1 MRINHV
7 GVLVEDF
14 EAGKTFARDVLGLG
28 DPQAEFDVDEIGLTG
43 AFFGMGDGLLEI
55 FTIAEGRS
63 PDGEGTIDHIAVTVE
78 DLDAELGRLAAHGV
92 RFTGPVTAD
101 EITEPYELRGGR
113 HLWTVPATSGGV
125 RYQLIEAR

>member
-1 MRINHV
+1 MRLHHV

-28 DPQAEFDVDEIGLTG
+28 EPAAAFEADDIGLTG
-43 AFFGMGDGLLEI
+43 AFFETGEGLLEI

-63 PDGEGTIDHIAVTVE
+63 PEGAGTIDHIAVAVE
-78 DLDAELGRLAAHGV
+78 DLDAEMERLAAQGV
-92 RFTGPVTAD
+92 RFTGPTTDD

-113 HLWTVPATSGGV
+113 HLWTVPDTSGGV
-125 RYQLIEAR
+125 RFQLIQG